1 MSDLVQLGFA
11 FSAGIAAAFNP
22 CGVVMLPSYISYIL
36 GREDGRS
43 YLGGALRGLAAGGV
57 MTAGF
62 FTIFV
67 TFGLLFSYIGR
78 ALAAVIPWI
87 VILIGVGLVLL
98 GVLMLA
104 GRSFFQLNLGRAA
117 SRLGS
122 LPPKDRVGGL
132 GMRKGYRSFYFYGLA
147 YALASLSCTLPIFL
161 IIVSQ
166 TFSSANLLASLLAF
180 VLYAAGMGVVVIII
194 SVATFLSRELL
205 TKQLARLAPYIE
217 KAAAL
222 VIIAAGAYLIYYWLS
237 KL

>member
-22 CGVVMLPSYISYIL
+22 CGVAMLPSYISYIL
-36 GREDGRS
+36 GREDGES

-67 TFGLLFSYIGR
+67 TFGLLFSYVGR
-78 ALAAVIPWI
+78 ALAAAIPWI
-87 VILIGVGLVLL
+87 VILIGAGLILL
-98 GVLMLA
+98 GGAMLT
-104 GRSFFQLNLGRAA
+104 GRSFLHLNLGRAT
-117 SRLGS
+117 SRLSS
-122 LPPKDRVGGL
+122 LGG
-132 GMRKGYRSFYFYGLA
+132 RGYRPFYFYGLA

-166 TFSSANLLASLLAF
+166 TFAAANLVAGLLAF
-180 VLYAAGMGVVVIII
+180 VLYAAGMGAVVIVI
-194 SVATFLSRELL
+194 SVLTFLSREFL
-205 TKQLARLAPYIE
+205 TKQLTRFVPWIE
-217 KAAAL
+217 RGAAL

-237 KL
+237 KLRL